1 VIVLDTHALVWWADD
16 PDKLSKKSTELIK
29 EESVR
34 GTVVVSAISLW
45 EIALLIKSKRLV
57 LSVDL
62 TTWVDRIERSWSVKI
77 IPIDANIAIKS
88 VNLPEGLHQDPA
100 DRMIIAT
107 ARELEAKLVTKDRK
121 ILGYSH
127 VRAVW

>member
-1 VIVLDTHALVWWADD
+1 MIVLDTHALVWWADD

>member
-1 VIVLDTHALVWWADD
+1 MILLDTHALVWWADD